1 MTKSKVTPQERTEAS
16 LQNWREKEKTALS
29 LLQIV
34 GNLRFDRSVE
44 LVFLRKAIYDTRPS
58 ELIALH
64 DLSKN
69 NFDTEVPIHL
79 TLKIAQAVDS
89 MNHLLPAKIDI
100 GKLSIEWLQTESLN
114 DDLYGFI
121 FDKLSGFQDPDVKG
135 NGADSKDVVLYGF
148 GRIGRLVARRIIEST
163 GRGTQLRL
171 KAIVIR
177 KKMKTIAE
185 ELEKRASLLRT
196 DSIHGDFNG
205 VVKIDSENSEL
216 IINGNRVKLISA
228 GSPDDIDYTKY
239 GIKNG
244 LVIDNTGV
252 WRNKN
257 ELSIHLRPGISQ
269 VMLTAPGDGIPNIVY
284 GVNQKDLDLEE
295 NKVFCAASCTT
306 NAIVPPLKVLDDAF
320 GIARGHVETIHAYT
334 NDQNLLDNFHK
345 KPRRGRGGPVNMV
358 MTSTGAAKAVG
369 VVLPHLG
376 DNLTGNA
383 VRVPVPDGSLAIL
396 SLTLKKATTVEK
408 LNNVLKNAAFKGT
421 LAEQIQYSTSIE
433 LASSNIVGSTGACV
447 IDSPSTIVSK
457 DGKNATVY
465 AWYDNEYGYTCQ
477 VVRLAKYAA
486 KVRRNSYY
494 L

>member
-69 NFDTEVPIHL
+69 NFDTEIPIQL
-79 TLKIAQAVDS
+79 TLKVAQAIDS
-89 MNHLLPAKIDI
+89 MNHLLPAKIDL
-100 GKLSIEWLQTESLN
+100 GKLSIEWSQTKSLN

-121 FDKLSGFQDPDVKG
+121 FDKLSGFQDPSVEKDG
-135 NGADSKDVVLYGF
+135 SDSKDVVLYGF

-196 DSIHGDFNG
+196 DSVHGDFNG

-228 GSPDDIDYTKY
+228 GSPTDIDYREY
-239 GIKNG
+239 GIENG

-252 WRNKN
+252 WRNKT

-284 GVNQKDLDLEE
+284 GVNQKDLDLEK
-295 NKVFCAASCTT
+295 NKIFCAASCTT

-396 SLTLKKATTVEK
+396 SLTLKKATTVDK
-408 LNNVLKNAAFKGT
+408 LNEKLKNAAFKGT